1 MFYWYSCTHLLRLLR
16 DYFRRL
22 RSLVFIDYFFGGGG
36 AIDLILFKSI
46 PYEKLHFA
54 SLLYSFVTW
63 GEHKVFLS
71 CVIHRLCS
79 LSFASSHVVWGRQLT
94 IYCSGTDLCQNLCF
108 HSSGE
113 SGISAAKCSAL
124 CRHVTVS
131 SLTWWIVDAQLYP
144 PQLAAVS
151 WGYWD
156 DSG

>member
-1 MFYWYSCTHLLRLLR
+1 M
-16 DYFRRL
+16 
-22 RSLVFIDYFFGGGG
+22 VF
-36 AIDLILFKSI
+36 
-46 PYEKLHFA
+46 
-54 SLLYSFVTW
+54 LYSFAKTFERLLQKIEVLSFHRLLFW
-63 GEHKVFLS
+63 GWWCNRSYFIQVHSLREAALCKFAVLLCHMGRTQGFFLS

-131 SLTWWIVDAQLYP
+131 SLT
-144 PQLAAVS
+144 
-151 WGYWD
+151 
-156 DSG
+156 

>member
-63 GEHKVFLS
+63 GEHKISFSHVSFIGFVHFHLLHRTLSGEDSLPFTAQVLICVKTSVFIPLGSLGFQQQSVRHCVDMWLS
-71 CVIHRLCS
+71 RHS
-79 LSFASSHVVWGRQLT
+79 PDESWMLSFTPL
-94 IYCSGTDLCQNLCF
+94 N
-108 HSSGE
+108 
-113 SGISAAKCSAL
+113 
-124 CRHVTVS
+124 
-131 SLTWWIVDAQLYP
+131 
-144 PQLAAVS
+144 
-151 WGYWD
+151 
-156 DSG
+156 